1 MPSIDLNRRRMAAAA
16 ALLTLPAMPAWA
28 QSYPSRPI
36 RVVVPYPAGGSTDQ
50 LARAIQLPM
59 QELLAS
65 DNMRKLAEEVSRR
78 YADRII
84 GMSGGHVVF
93 DGVGSALD
101 DAKLAEI
108 YGGESWLEEAA

>member
-50 LARAIQLPM
+50 LARAI
-59 QELLAS
+59 
-65 DNMRKLAEEVSRR
+65 
-78 YADRII
+78 
-84 GMSGGHVVF
+84 
-93 DGVGSALD
+93 
-101 DAKLAEI
+101 
-108 YGGESWLEEAA
+108 